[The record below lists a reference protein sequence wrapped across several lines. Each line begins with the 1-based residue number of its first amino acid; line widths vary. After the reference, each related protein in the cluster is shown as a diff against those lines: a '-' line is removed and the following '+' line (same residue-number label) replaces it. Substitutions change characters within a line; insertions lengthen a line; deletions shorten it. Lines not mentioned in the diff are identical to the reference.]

1 MILNKPYEIE
11 KTKYLYATN
20 FYLFKHIGPGN
31 ENGADRFPQKIYLYK
46 YDYLKRNINTI
57 K

>member
-1 MILNKPYEIE
+1 MQDKHIMILNKPYEIE

-31 ENGADRFPQKIYLYK
+31 ENGADRFPQKYIY
-46 YDYLKRNINTI
+46 INMI
-57 K
+57 I